1 VDNVLYEYLHS
12 YNNGPG
18 ASADSSQY
26 SAAIVNAIDFQSL
39 DAAKAALASPR
50 LSMSLHVLERGS
62 HQMPGTKR
70 VSGCL

>member
-1 VDNVLYEYLHS
+1 LHLAPAASVD
-12 YNNGPG
+12 
-18 ASADSSQY
+18 ASQY
-26 SAAIVNAIDFQSL
+26 SAAVVNAIDFQSL

-70 VSGCL
+70 VSGWLETMS